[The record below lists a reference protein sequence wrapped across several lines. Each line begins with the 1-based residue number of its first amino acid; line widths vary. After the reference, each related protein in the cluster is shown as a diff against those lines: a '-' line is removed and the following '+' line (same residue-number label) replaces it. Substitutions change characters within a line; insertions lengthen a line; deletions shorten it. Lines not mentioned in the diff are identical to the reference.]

1 MKATFGNAN
10 DIELNIGDL
19 VSGVDYVTGLKT
31 TKPITSKIVKYED
44 NELSI
49 EYSIEEDG
57 EA

>member
-1 MKATFGNAN
+1 
-10 DIELNIGDL
+10 
-19 VSGVDYVTGLKT
+19 VTGLKT